1 MPSLLT
7 YLLSGY
13 GPESE
18 MFIDQNVYQFKFL
31 NTTNKESQLI
41 NLENFYGFKI
51 EKNVTNKGKY
61 IYDIT
66 KNEII
71 NGETFFVKTNNKKI
85 EVIWKF
91 DNYLSEANRGKNVQT
106 IVTTHETEFIN
117 VDIMKFIKS
126 SYDESMKD
134 IVNEHLKKQF
144 VKCIYYYID
153 GVDILETKQSLQL
166 YPHFIYRNTLYF

>member
-1 MPSLLT
+1 MSSLLT

-18 MFIDQNVYQFKFL
+18 MFIDEYVYRFEFL
-31 NTTNKESQLI
+31 NTNNEETKLI
-41 NLENFYGFKI
+41 KLENFYGFKI

-71 NGETFFVKTNNKKI
+71 NGETFFMETNRKKI

-91 DNYLSEANRGKNVQT
+91 DNYLREVNRGKNVQT
-106 IVTTHETEFIN
+106 IVTTYETEFVN
-117 VDIMKFIKS
+117 VDVMKFIKL

-134 IVNEHLKKQF
+134 IVCEHLKKQF

-153 GVDILETKQSLQL
+153 GVNILETKQSLQL